1 MTPEE
6 LRELFLRTGALREG
20 HFRLT
25 SGLHSDQYFQ
35 CALLL
40 SDPVLAERMG
50 RALAAALPASAG
62 KPETV
67 VSPAIGGLIIGHEAA
82 RALGARSLFAERVDG
97 RMTLR
102 RGFSVR
108 PGERVAV
115 VEDVVTTGGSTKE
128 VVALLVSRGA
138 AVVAALSIVCRAQAA
153 PDVGAPFTALAHFP
167 AAAHEA
173 AACPLCRAGRPVEK
187 PGSRQEKPC

>member
-6 LRELFLRTGALREG
+6 LRQTFLRTGALREG

-67 VSPAIGGLIIGHEAA
+67 VSPAIGGLINH
-82 RALGARSLFAERVDG
+82 DTG
-97 RMTLR
+97 R
-102 RGFSVR
+102 
-108 PGERVAV
+108 
-115 VEDVVTTGGSTKE
+115 DI
-128 VVALLVSRGA
+128 RGA
-138 AVVAALSIVCRAQAA
+138 VPRIEDRLPHDRA
-153 PDVGAPFTALAHFP
+153 
-167 AAAHEA
+167 
-173 AACPLCRAGRPVEK
+173 
-187 PGSRQEKPC
+187 